1 MPLAPSIN
9 SIDIFPWD
17 DNFNTGLPTV
27 DEQHRN
33 LVRLLNDLAGQV
45 AFKSDDLVLD
55 RLFDELADYTVYH
68 FTSEEAIWREF
79 LNDDEHEVAHR
90 KTHAL
95 FVQEVLRMRGELSSR
110 PQMEVAEEALGFLA
124 RWLASHI
131 LESDRYMAYTVQAL
145 QTGLPRDAAQARAKE
160 QMGGSTR
167 TLIDI
172 ILSIY
177 GSLSNNTLRLM
188 RELAEHRQLQSSL
201 QEAKAEIEDAKHLLQ
216 SVVDTAPVRIFW
228 KDRQLNYLGCNPIF
242 AQDAGKQ
249 APADVIGGNDYQMT
263 WAPQADLYRADDLR
277 VIQTGQAKL
286 NYEEPQTTPEGATI
300 WLRSSKVPLKGRQG
314 ETIGVLGVYDDITDR
329 KAAVEALRQS
339 EHKFHSLYSAM
350 TEGVALHEL
359 VFDADGR
366 PVDYRL
372 LDVNPAFETILGI
385 TRQMAVGRC
394 AREVYG
400 EAPFLDQFAEVAL
413 TGTPL
418 RFQPHFAPMDRIFSI
433 SVFSPGKNQ
442 FATVFKDVTEAARS
456 EDILREKEERLRL
469 ALHAANQAWFD
480 LDLSTGAISVSANY
494 PGMLGYDGEDFQT
507 DLNNWLTHIHPDD
520 VDALKEQF
528 ARCLEDGG
536 PRAMEYRRQSKNGD
550 WIWMEAVGEVVEWD
564 PAHRPLRMIGIHTD
578 ITERK
583 QSQTEQKRLNRALRL
598 VSECN
603 LALVRNDN
611 EIQLLNDVCQLI
623 VSTGGYRMAWVGYAE
638 DDGQKSV
645 RPVAQAG
652 CGDDYLKKASISWDG
667 ASAFGQGP
675 TGKAIRSRR
684 PEINQN
690 VMTNMQLEP
699 WRAAAIE
706 RGYQASI
713 ALPLQHG
720 ETVLGALCVYAPEPN
735 AFGADEV
742 QLLEELAANVGFGI
756 IGLRTRVRREQ
767 AEAANKAKSSFIA
780 NMSHEIRTPLNA
792 ISGMVHLLRRSG
804 VNSEQEERLD
814 KIDAASQHLL
824 ETINA
829 VLDLSKIDAG
839 KLELEETTLDMDSIL
854 AGAAAMVQEKAQAR
868 QVALLVHHLPEA
880 LTLRGDKTRLQQAV
894 LNYLSNAVKFTDAG
908 RIEVGCQVLERT
920 AGDVLL
926 RIEVKDTGI
935 GIAPDVVPRL
945 FSAFEQADNSTTR
958 KYGGTGL
965 GLAITRKIAQLM
977 HGDAGVD
984 SVLGQGSRFWFTAR
998 LKLAGASLTV
1008 GESAQ
1013 PRDAEAQLKQKYGG
1027 CRVLLVEDEPVN
1039 QEIACLLLEDVDLQ
1053 VDVANDGVEAVE
1065 RASQAR
1071 YDLIL
1076 MDMQMPRLD
1085 GLQAT
1090 RLIRHLP
1097 DYERTPIVAMTANA
1111 FAEDKERCLA
1121 AGMSDFIAK
1130 PVNPEVLFAVLLQ
1143 NLEQAD
1149 GQVKA

>member
-1 MPLAPSIN
+1 MN

-27 DEQHRN
+27 DEQHRK
-33 LVRLLNDLAGQV
+33 LVALLNALAGHV
-45 AFKSDDLVLD
+45 AFKSEALVLD
-55 RLFDELADYTVYH
+55 RLLDELADYTVYH
-68 FTSEEAIWREF
+68 FTSEEAIWREY
-79 LNDDEHEVAHR
+79 LSNSEHEVEHR

-95 FVQEVLRMRGELSSR
+95 FVQEVMRLRGELASR
-110 PQMEVAEEALGFLA
+110 PMMDVAEEALGFLA

-131 LESDRYMAYTVQAL
+131 LESDRYMAYTVLAL
-145 QTGLPRDAAQARAKE
+145 QAGLPLDAAKARARE

-201 QEAKAEIEDAKHLLQ
+201 QEAKAELEEATNLLQ

-228 KDRQLNYLGCNPIF
+228 KDKQLNYLGCNPIF

-249 APADVIGGNDYQMT
+249 GPGEVIGSNDYQMG
-263 WAPQADLYRADDLR
+263 WAAQADLYRADDLR
-277 VIQTGQAKL
+277 VIETGQAKL
-286 NYEEPQTTPEGATI
+286 NYEEPQTTPDGQTI
-300 WLRSSKVPLKGRQG
+300 WLRSSKVPLTGRLG

-329 KAAVEALRQS
+329 KLAVEALRQS

-359 VFDADGR
+359 VFDAQGKA
-366 PVDYRL
+366 VDYRL
-372 LDVNPAFETILGI
+372 LDANPAFETILGI
-385 TRQMAVGRC
+385 PRQTAVGRC
-394 AREVYG
+394 ASEIFGRV
-400 EAPFLDQFAEVAL
+400 PFLDQYAEVAL
-413 TGTPL
+413 TGKPL
-418 RFQPHFAPMDRIFSI
+418 RFQPGYAPMAKVFSI
-433 SVFSPGKNQ
+433 SVFSPGRNQ
-442 FATVFKDVTEAARS
+442 FATIFKDVTEDAHS

-494 PGMLGYDGEDFQT
+494 PQMIGYDGEDFQS
-507 DLNNWLTHIHPDD
+507 DFANWLSHIHPDD
-520 VDALKEQF
+520 IDALKEQF
-528 ARCLEDGG
+528 AHCLEDGG
-536 PRAMEYRRQSKNGD
+536 PRTMEYRRRSKSGE
-550 WIWMEAVGEVVEWD
+550 WIWMEAVGEVVKRD
-564 PAHRPLRMIGIHTD
+564 SAHRPLRMIGIHTD

-583 QSQTEQKRLNRALRL
+583 KSLTEQKRLNRALRL

-603 LALVRNDN
+603 LALVRNDD
-611 EIQLLNDVCQLI
+611 EIQLLNDICQLI
-623 VSTGGYRMAWVGYAE
+623 VSTGGYLMAWVGYAE
-638 DDGQKSV
+638 DDPAKTV

-652 CGDDYLKKASISWDG
+652 YGDDYLEKATISWDG
-667 ASAFGQGP
+667 SSEFGQGP

-699 WRAAAIE
+699 WRVAAIE

-742 QLLEELAANVGFGI
+742 QLLEELAANVSFGI
-756 IGLRTRVRREQ
+756 IGLRTRVRREV

-804 VNSEQEERLD
+804 VNHEQEERLD

-839 KLELEETTLDMDSIL
+839 KLELEDSTLDVDSLL
-854 AGAAAMVQEKAQAR
+854 ASAAAMVQDKATAR
-868 QVALLVHHLPEA
+868 QVALIVHRLPEA
-880 LTLRGDKTRLQQAV
+880 LTLRGDRTRLQQAV

-908 RIEVGCQVLERT
+908 QIEVGCQVLERT
-920 AGDVLL
+920 ASDVLL
-926 RIEVKDTGI
+926 RITVKDTGI
-935 GIAPDVVPRL
+935 GIAPDVMPRL

-965 GLAITRKIAQLM
+965 GLAITRKIAELM
-977 HGDAGVD
+977 HGNAGAE
-984 SVLGQGSRFWFTAR
+984 SVLGQGSTFWFTAR
-998 LKLAGASLTV
+998 LKLAAPSRSA
-1008 GESAQ
+1008 GEATL
-1013 PRDAEAQLKQKYGG
+1013 PDDAEARLKQIYGG
-1027 CRVLLVEDEPVN
+1027 RRVLLVEDEPVN
-1039 QEIACLLLEDVDLQ
+1039 QEIACMLLEDVDLL

-1130 PVNPEVLFAVLLQ
+1130 PVNPEVLFAILFN
-1143 NLEQAD
+1143 NLEQSAAAQ
-1149 GQVKA
+1149 G